1 MSDIIMPGFRLA
13 TDSFAEALRIV
24 EAFRPWVTEQAE
36 KRLDSFLAHVMEEDG
51 CDFVAAYDKWQA
63 RRISMRQREHMAMPA
78 VDTDFSVVLVPT
90 QGYLIGR
97 VYTVQP
103 EWRAAWYEHPG
114 VEVFSYWDNMEGPED
129 VSEEDWA
136 ARGKA
141 WSIITDRPMSMQGF
155 SIELV
160 SPEGPMPKAWRRPK

>member
-1 MSDIIMPGFRLA
+1 MGDRVYQGFRLA

-24 EAFRPWVTEQAE
+24 EAFRPWVIEQSE
-36 KRLDSFLAHVMEEDG
+36 KRLDSYLAYVMEEDG
-51 CDFVAAYDKWQA
+51 GNFIAAFDQWQD
-63 RRISMRQREHMAMPA
+63 RRRVMRSQQLPMPA
-78 VDTDFSVVLVPT
+78 VDTDFTVVLVPYE
-90 QGYLIGR
+90 GYLFGR

-114 VEVFSYWDNMEGPED
+114 VEEFSHWDNMDKPDD
-129 VSEEDWA
+129 VSEEDWT

-141 WSIITDRPMSMQGF
+141 WATLSDCPMSMQGF